1 MSLFFMYFAYLQL
14 KTDAFIFY
22 IPYVFIFMP
31 YLPALHQSIFCFSNE
46 EEEKIFIMKDNI
58 RFVAAPTCIEY
69 LTE

>member
-1 MSLFFMYFAYLQL
+1 MYFAYLQL

-31 YLPALHQSIFCFSNE
+31 YLPALHQPIFCFSNE
-46 EEEKIFIMKDNI
+46 EEEKILIMKDNI